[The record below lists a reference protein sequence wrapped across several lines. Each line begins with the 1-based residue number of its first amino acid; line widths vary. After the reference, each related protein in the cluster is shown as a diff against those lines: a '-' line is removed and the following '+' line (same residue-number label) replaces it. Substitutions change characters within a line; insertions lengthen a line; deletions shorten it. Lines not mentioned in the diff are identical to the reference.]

1 MNGLSLLIDA
11 VRADA
16 RLPLVEE
23 SVAPLREDPC
33 LVFSPLGIEPDQWQ
47 RAVMV
52 SKAQRQLLLCSRQS
66 GKSTILSGMALQEAL
81 VNPFAEVLIISK
93 TLRQSL
99 ELMRKVKELWR
110 AITGGRVNRRR
121 GWNPVVGS
129 LQAEAAV
136 TIQLVQAKG
145 WDGAA
150 LVGDDFQ
157 GEVNNKQL
165 SLECPNGA
173 RILALPGNPDNLV
186 SFSSVTLLI
195 IDEASRVPDALYAAI
210 RPFLAVTEATHG
222 RRGRLVVAST
232 PFGRRGWFYEEVQKH
247 KRAGEAYRD
256 GVQFRGANT
265 GGARSDDGAGEGA
278 GVPTWYP
285 DRLRQAPKTP
295 QEAQAA
301 ARYSG
306 EEAAKLRRHFLD
318 GASGRPF
325 APQFAVSEVTAL
337 QCSRLDQEFLRDERE
352 ALGERWYNQEYMIQ
366 FVDSVD
372 SVFSH
377 DLIDAMVQPRGGGA
391 FQPWFE

>member
-1 MNGLSLLIDA
+1 M
-11 VRADA
+11 
-16 RLPLVEE
+16 
-23 SVAPLREDPC
+23 
-33 LVFSPLGIEPDQWQ
+33 
-47 RAVMV
+47 
-52 SKAQRQLLLCSRQS
+52 
-66 GKSTILSGMALQEAL
+66 
-81 VNPFAEVLIISK
+81 
-93 TLRQSL
+93 
-99 ELMRKVKELWR
+99 
-110 AITGGRVNRRR
+110 
-121 GWNPVVGS
+121 VGS

-306 EEAAKLRRHFLD
+306 EDAQKLRRHFLD

-337 QCSRLDQEFLRDERE
+337 QCSRLDQEFLQDERE